1 MIQLREPAVHVWWLS
16 LSGAE
21 PQVEAALAAL
31 TSDEKERAL
40 RFRFAR
46 DRRRFVVARTAVR
59 LILGE
64 YTGLTPLQV
73 PLRLSDSGKPYLAD
87 RPDLHFNL
95 SHCEDR
101 GVLAVSRRPCGI
113 DLERIRDVPEAL
125 EIAQRLFTDSENR
138 ALRAIPSRQRPAA
151 FLRCWTRKE
160 AFVKAKGE
168 GLATT
173 PLRSFDVTLNS
184 EAPALTL
191 LGKRHS
197 GKWTIRNLPAGL
209 GWTGALVVGATT
221 VRLRFHNWPSDLPP
235 QSDDIRGLGTP
246 GTEVSAD

>member
-1 MIQLREPAVHVWWLS
+1 MIPLREPAVHVWWLS

-31 TSDEKERAL
+31 TSDERERAL
-40 RFRFAR
+40 RFHFAR

-59 LILGE
+59 LVLGE

-87 RPDLHFNL
+87 RSDLHFNL

-125 EIAQRLFTDSENR
+125 EIAQRLFTATENR
-138 ALRAIPSRQRPAA
+138 ALRETSSRERPAA

-160 AFVKAKGE
+160 AFVKARGE

-173 PLRSFDVTLNS
+173 PLHSFDVTVDS
-184 EAPALTL
+184 GAPALTL
-191 LGKRHS
+191 LGKRS
-197 GKWTIRNLPAGL
+197 SETWTIRNLPAGV
-209 GWTGALVVGATT
+209 GWTGALVVGTTT
-221 VRLRFHNWPSDLPP
+221 VRLRFHNWPADLPP

-246 GTEVSAD
+246 GTEISAE

>member
-1 MIQLREPAVHVWWLS
+1 VIRLRESAVHVWWLS

-21 PQVEAALAAL
+21 PEVEAALAAM
-31 TSDEKERAL
+31 TSDERERAL

-64 YTGLTPLQV
+64 YTGLAPLQI

-87 RPDLHFNL
+87 RSDLRFNL

-101 GVLAVSRRPCGI
+101 GVLAVSRHPCGI

-125 EIAQRLFTDSENR
+125 EIAQRLFTASENR
-138 ALRAIPSRQRPAA
+138 ALRAISSRQRPGA

-160 AFVKAKGE
+160 AFVKARGE

-184 EAPALTL
+184 GTPALTL
-191 LGKRHS
+191 RGERPS
-197 GKWTIRNLPAGL
+197 GKWTIRNLPAGP
-209 GWTGALVVGATT
+209 GWIGALVVGATT
-221 VRLRFHNWPSDLPP
+221 VRLRFRDWPADLPP
-235 QSDDIRGLGTP
+235 QSDEIRGLGTP
-246 GTEVSAD
+246 GTES